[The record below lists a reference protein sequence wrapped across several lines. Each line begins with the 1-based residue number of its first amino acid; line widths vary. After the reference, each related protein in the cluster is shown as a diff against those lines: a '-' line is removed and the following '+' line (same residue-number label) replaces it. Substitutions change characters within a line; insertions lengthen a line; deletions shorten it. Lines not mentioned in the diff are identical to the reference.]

1 MKNACDLE
9 RELIPSDLNSLADLL
24 KEIDS
29 KAEDYLNNV
38 ATMSGELRKEHL
50 DKIQSLF
57 NKSKEYGDDKVQL
70 AMQTYEM
77 VRIIRDFLNPIAMSQ
92 LSLRSFVVC
101 SLI

>member
-1 MKNACDLE
+1 M
-9 RELIPSDLNSLADLL
+9 L

-29 KAEDYLNNV
+29 RAEDYLNNV
-38 ATMSGELRKEHL
+38 ATMSGELRKEQL

-77 VRIIRDFLNPIAMSQ
+77 VSSDLLGYNNSGFLES
-92 LSLRSFVVC
+92 S
-101 SLI
+101 